1 MKGGIS
7 LEGVSFLK
15 VVQKEADSAGDG
27 ELAGGPT
34 GVQSAQSPSAL
45 LPRKVGEP
53 GVTLVESAQTAHL
66 CSRERGAFSPE
77 AWCPACLGHLLGSS
91 FLASDSP
98 SVN

>member
-45 LPRKVGEP
+45 LPRKVGERP
-53 GVTLVESAQTAHL
+53 AKRHPCQGRAPHI
-66 CSRERGAFSPE
+66 CSVGS
-77 AWCPACLGHLLGSS
+77 LLGDENNQDPVLSH
-91 FLASDSP
+91 LNP
-98 SVN
+98 QRHPREKTI